1 MDLKNIPLSK
11 AALIAGISLIIMTIL
26 SFMIFFPSLQATP
39 FSISGI
45 LIIIIL
51 DIIVALALYFLL
63 RTVNKNLSLIMS
75 ICRIIY
81 AVIFSVAL
89 YNISDLAVFN
99 SIWDFGLLIF
109 GIHIFFL
116 GFLVYNSKFIPK
128 WIAIL
133 LFIGS
138 LGYITDTI
146 IEWLG
151 YTFSIGMFTFFGE
164 PLFALWLV
172 IKGRKISR
180 NYNNSIS

>member
-1 MDLKNIPLSK
+1 MDLKNISLSK
-11 AALIAGISLIIMTIL
+11 AALTAGISLIIMTIL
-26 SFMIFFPSLQATP
+26 SFMIFFPTLQTTL

-63 RTVNKNLSLIMS
+63 KTVNKNLSLIMS
-75 ICRIIY
+75 ISRIIY

-109 GIHIFFL
+109 GIHIFLL
-116 GFLVYNSKFIPK
+116 GFLAYNSKFIPK

-138 LGYITDTI
+138 LGYITDTVI
-146 IEWLG
+146 GWLG
-151 YTFSIGMFTFFGE
+151 YAFSIGMFTFFGE
-164 PLFALWLV
+164 PIFALWLV

-180 NYNNSIS
+180 NDNNATS

>member
-1 MDLKNIPLSK
+1 MDSKNISLSK
-11 AALIAGISLIIMTIL
+11 AALIAGTSLIIMTIL
-26 SFMIFFPSLQATP
+26 SFMIFPSLQAKP
-39 FSISGI
+39 LSISGI

-63 RTVNKNLSLIMS
+63 RPVNKNLSLIMS
-75 ICRIIY
+75 ACRIIY
-81 AVIFSVAL
+81 AVIFAIAL

-99 SIWDFGLLIF
+99 SIWNFGLLIF

-116 GFLVYNSKFIPK
+116 GFLVYNSRYIPK

-146 IEWLG
+146 ITWLG
-151 YTFSIGMFTFFGE
+151 YTFGIGMFTFFGE

-172 IKGRKISR
+172 IKGRKISS
-180 NYNNSIS
+180 NDNNSIS

>member
-1 MDLKNIPLSK
+1 
-11 AALIAGISLIIMTIL
+11 
-26 SFMIFFPSLQATP
+26 
-39 FSISGI
+39 
-45 LIIIIL
+45 
-51 DIIVALALYFLL
+51 
-63 RTVNKNLSLIMS
+63 MS
-75 ICRIIY
+75 ACRIIY
-81 AVIFSVAL
+81 AGIFLVAL
-89 YNISDLAVFN
+89 YNISDLAVFH

-138 LGYITDTI
+138 LGYIADTI
-146 IEWLG
+146 IVWLG

-172 IKGRKISR
+172 IKGRKISS
-180 NYNNSIS
+180 NDNDLIS